1 MRAGFV
7 FIMMLVGIVAC
18 VLPVALNVSIDFQ
31 DGVGA
36 YDGACRKFHLR
47 NSPPARRR
55 QSYSGTF
62 FAAVR
67 IAFINS
73 GRR

>member
-1 MRAGFV
+1 MRRGFV
-7 FIMMLVGIVAC
+7 FIVVLVGVVAC

-55 QSYSGTF
+55 
-62 FAAVR
+62 
-67 IAFINS
+67 
-73 GRR
+73 